1 MPTPKKEATIQELT
15 EMLQRSQVAVLTD
28 YRGMTV
34 ATITQLRRALRDKGV
49 EYHVTKN
56 TLMTRAAREA
66 GLPQLEDLL
75 TGPTAIAFVG
85 EDIAGGIKALNDF
98 TRTARLPDLIR
109 GALFGPSLV
118 PADKVADLANIPTR
132 PQLYGQIVGTVN
144 GPLTQ
149 LVGSLNGL
157 LGNLVNTLQNY
168 ADAQG
173 GGSADAAPAGA
184 EG

>member
-1 MPTPKKEATIQELT
+1 
-15 EMLQRSQVAVLTD
+15 MLQRSQVAVLTD

-118 PADKVADLANIPTR
+118 PADKVADLANIPSR
-132 PQLYGQIVGTVN
+132 PALYGQIVGTVN

-157 LGNLVNTLQNY
+157 LSQLVNTLQNY
-168 ADAQG
+168 ADQQG
-173 GGSADAAPAGA
+173 GEPAAEAAPA

>member
-1 MPTPKKEATIQELT
+1 M
-15 EMLQRSQVAVLTD
+15 
-28 YRGMTV
+28 
-34 ATITQLRRALRDKGV
+34 
-49 EYHVTKN
+49 
-56 TLMTRAAREA
+56 
-66 GLPQLEDLL
+66 
-75 TGPTAIAFVG
+75 G

-168 ADAQG
+168 ADQQG